1 MCVGEL
7 NRRVWHAGSPID
19 LARKWPFMDDA
30 RGSMIGGL
38 ALFDA
43 ERTWAAE
50 EATIAA
56 AEADTNNDQI
66 AVFFALGGGRS

>member
-1 MCVGEL
+1 
-7 NRRVWHAGSPID
+7 
-19 LARKWPFMDDA
+19 
-30 RGSMIGGL
+30 MIGGL

-56 AEADTNNDQI
+56 AEADTNSDQI
-66 AVFFALGGGRS
+66 AVLAERGRGITEHTGPY

>member
-1 MCVGEL
+1 M
-7 NRRVWHAGSPID
+7 ID
-19 LARKWPFMDDA
+19 
-30 RGSMIGGL
+30 GL

-56 AEADTNNDQI
+56 AEAGTNNDQI
-66 AVFFALGGGRS
+66 AVFFALAGGRS